1 MHGSEKKSN
10 HRQNIFL
17 TLIAKL
23 SGFRH
28 LLGSFSENMSIGKCI
43 CRKICPPENLTV
55 GKCSCRKIFRRKICV
70 GKFAVGNIVL
80 ENLFSENHWIPIYS
94 EKLQTEGPSCKYI
107 YIYELQNLYT
117 TFTNIYELYNLYG
130 TFCTFLVFSLK
141 MFPLLVKII
150 NVINS
155 RCMIAF

>member
-43 CRKICPPENLTV
+43 CRKICPSENLTV

-70 GKFAVGNIVL
+70 GKFAVGKIVWENSPS
-80 ENLFSENHWIPIYS
+80 ENLPS
-94 EKLQTEGPSCKYI
+94 EKPPDTGKYMSVCP
-107 YIYELQNLYT
+107 
-117 TFTNIYELYNLYG
+117 F
-130 TFCTFLVFSLK
+130 VSL
-141 MFPLLVKII
+141 
-150 NVINS
+150 S
-155 RCMIAF
+155 ACM